1 MIKESFVLR
10 LTIQNIAPAT
20 QTQAML
26 IIQSAVGGQRYFL
39 KISHSSSVSIPKD
52 QLQTLTQT
60 IMPGQTPDGNVVL
73 LAETFG
79 TTVYTTKMIISN
91 TPAQSYQQLL
101 IATPDEAAGQTI
113 DFVLNTA
120 SNISMG
126 SPTKTLTFAQAHQ
139 IGLIQSSNKDE
150 DIIYNGCLVNKKESE
165 LLVLATALRHNL
177 PDVALENMLH
187 LVDCHLPYK
196 LHKSK
201 YRFLKNIPN
210 PILQRIFICQ
220 TCTNIIDFGNLSV
233 AECTNCLK
241 QYNKVELIKGGDF
254 FVYIPLKDQL
264 EEMFSSRLYKNL
276 RKECEESDIVNG
288 SVYKKL
294 RNKNVIADDDISIQW
309 NTDGVHFCRSSKK
322 SMWPI
327 IVGVN
332 ELPYKLRKNNLFLCG
347 LWYGDKKPSF
357 NLYLKP
363 FVDELIKLYNDGFET
378 ITYDKKKIHVKVHT
392 LFFSSDSPA
401 RSAVM
406 NMKQFNGEYGCTYC
420 LQKGDRLENN
430 ARVYPFCNSDP
441 RTKQNYLQHLQET
454 EKLKDRKIDSVKGV
468 KGPSLISLIPNFNL
482 IQACPPE
489 YMHSCLLGVGKFLTE
504 EWFNT
509 ENKNEPFYIGKKKNE
524 FSKKL
529 LEFKPPREITRT
541 PQAINND
548 YKASEWKT
556 FIIYTSHSCLK
567 EYLPP
572 KYLRHWELFIF
583 SMAIFSKNTISDIE
597 FEKASKALMKF
608 VEDLQPL
615 YEKIS
620 FMRFNVHLLTHI
632 PQFVKMYGALWSWS
646 AFMYENFNGIL
657 TKLFHGTQ
665 YIPEQICKMS
675 YRLRYIKNNSHIF
688 SEPRDNEDVRNLFI
702 KLMKEKNP
710 KINSNPKSDN

>member
-702 KLMKEKNP
+702 KLMKECE
-710 KINSNPKSDN
+710 ILV